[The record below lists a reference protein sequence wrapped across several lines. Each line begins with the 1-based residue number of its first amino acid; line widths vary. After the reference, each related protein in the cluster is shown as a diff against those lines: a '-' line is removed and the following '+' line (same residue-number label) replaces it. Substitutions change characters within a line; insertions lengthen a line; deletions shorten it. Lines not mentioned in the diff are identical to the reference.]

1 MKLYIIKDCI
11 NPETTR
17 LSKQGKLATDSKKYN
32 DSRFRDEASSTT
44 TINALIEDEK
54 SATEAYNVA
63 ISNLKDKL
71 DAEAIQVLTNIR
83 NDERRHV
90 ENLYSILN
98 GNITEKNLEDSKI
111 TDSRPLDVEHYAKY
125 GWMIKDRLPWD
136 IFNEGLDNGYDFNTV
151 LKNYDNVEKQVLAK
165 IKEYFADG
173 KKTLISFKNEYNKK

>member
-1 MKLYIIKDCI
+1 MKTYII
-11 NPETTR
+11 R
-17 LSKQGKLATDSKKYN
+17 DSKKYN

-54 SATEAYNVA
+54 SAIEAYNVA

-98 GNITEKNLEDSKI
+98 GNITEKNLEDSKMS
-111 TDSRPLDVEHYAKY
+111 DL
-125 GWMIKDRLPWD
+125 
-136 IFNEGLDNGYDFNTV
+136 
-151 LKNYDNVEKQVLAK
+151 
-165 IKEYFADG
+165 
-173 KKTLISFKNEYNKK
+173 

>member
-1 MKLYIIKDCI
+1 MKLYIIKDGI

-17 LSKQGKLATDSKKYN
+17 LSIQGKLATDSKKYN

-54 SATEAYNVA
+54 SAIEAYNVA
-63 ISNLKDKL
+63 ISNLKDTL
-71 DAEAIQVLTNIR
+71 DTEAIQVLTNIR
-83 NDERRHV
+83 NDERRHA

-111 TDSRPLDVEHYAKY
+111 TDALAIDVEHYAKY
-125 GWMIKDRLPWD
+125 GWTIKEKLPNAL
-136 IFNEGLDNGYDFNTV
+136 FNEGHDKGYDFNTV
-151 LKNYDNVEKQVLAK
+151 LKNYDNIEKQVLAK

-173 KKTLISFKNEYNKK
+173 KKTLISFKNEY

>member
-1 MKLYIIKDCI
+1 MKLYIIKDGV

-71 DAEAIQVLTNIR
+71 DAKAIQVLTNIR
-83 NDERRHV
+83 NDERRHI

-98 GNITEKNLEDSKI
+98 GNITEKNLEDSK
-111 TDSRPLDVEHYAKY
+111 
-125 GWMIKDRLPWD
+125 
-136 IFNEGLDNGYDFNTV
+136 
-151 LKNYDNVEKQVLAK
+151 EKR
-165 IKEYFADG
+165 
-173 KKTLISFKNEYNKK
+173 

>member
-1 MKLYIIKDCI
+1 MKTYII
-11 NPETTR
+11 R
-17 LSKQGKLATDSKKYN
+17 DSKKYN

-54 SATEAYNVA
+54 SAIEAYNVA

-71 DAEAIQVLTNIR
+71 DEEAIQVLTNIR

-111 TDSRPLDVEHYAKY
+111 RDL
-125 GWMIKDRLPWD
+125 
-136 IFNEGLDNGYDFNTV
+136 
-151 LKNYDNVEKQVLAK
+151 
-165 IKEYFADG
+165 
-173 KKTLISFKNEYNKK
+173 